1 LPVEEALESVKILAN
16 HLYVITPNTTLTI
29 SGDVL
34 HLTKRDPAMRPHHP
48 VDALFHS
55 LAEQRGPNIIG
66 IILSGSGSDGGK
78 GIQTIKKA
86 DGITF
91 AEDEK
96 SARFFGMPST
106 AICTGCVDFVLVP
119 GKISQELIRIAR
131 RLKR

>member
-1 LPVEEALESVKILAN
+1 MRSSIRLLSRGVQISLVLSSLE
-16 HLYVITPNTTLTI
+16 
-29 SGDVL
+29 
-34 HLTKRDPAMRPHHP
+34 
-48 VDALFHS
+48 
-55 LAEQRGPNIIG
+55 
-66 IILSGSGSDGGK
+66 SGSDGGK

-106 AICTGCVDFVLVP
+106 AIRTGCVDFVLVP